1 MKLCIFYCQVP
12 GNNSV
17 ILFMTCNVIKSRI
30 CILDNLFFSI
40 LNDESYLNI
49 IGYFF
54 FYWKYNVENMINQII
69 CVYSDNGKKLILKC

>member
-54 FYWKYNVENMINQII
+54 LLEIQCRKYDLSNYLCIF
-69 CVYSDNGKKLILKC
+69 

>member
-40 LNDESYLNI
+40 LNNESYPNI
-49 IGYFF
+49 IG
-54 FYWKYNVENMINQII
+54 
-69 CVYSDNGKKLILKC
+69 

>member
-1 MKLCIFYCQVP
+1 
-12 GNNSV
+12 
-17 ILFMTCNVIKSRI
+17 MTCNVIKSRI

-40 LNDESYLNI
+40 LNNELYLNI

>member
-54 FYWKYNVENMINQII
+54 LLEIHIVENMINQII

>member
-1 MKLCIFYCQVP
+1 
-12 GNNSV
+12 
-17 ILFMTCNVIKSRI
+17 MTCNVIKSRI

-54 FYWKYNVENMINQII
+54 LLEIHIVENMINQII